1 MDPHSPNIIANAL
14 GCHALH
20 NAAGEAVV
28 YGDRRITWKALA
40 GRVFQLADAMINKGI
55 RKNDKVAFMFY
66 NCPEFIEINFA
77 VQAAGAIPVPM
88 NYRFVAKEIEYQL
101 NHCDARLFIYDAAF
115 REAVA
120 EAAPRLPGIETF
132 VCMGAP
138 GEKGGPDYEGFLASG
153 RNEDPKVPTAW
164 EDIAVMI
171 YTGGTTGFPK
181 GVMLTYGGHLDM
193 FCHLFA
199 SIITRAATVDL
210 SQEQLQGLTNLISLP
225 GVGMLSG
232 LARTKLARKILSS
245 KKTYHTVEKAI
256 RYLLSHPQAARIGYK
271 NTIRLMTP
279 SMPYFHDASYQT
291 LILGAL
297 TGNACAIII
306 PGAKFDPE
314 KVLQTVEK
322 EKPAFMANVPTGWKK
337 LVSFPDIKKYN
348 VSSLMAAATG
358 AGACS
363 ADLKRKMFEKF
374 PGIII
379 LDMFGQTEMT
389 PITSFRIDTGP
400 ETVKERS
407 VGQTILDV
415 RIVDENGQDVPRGEI
430 GEIMYRS
437 KWIMKGY
444 YKDDEKTAEAMKD
457 GWFKGGDLGYFDA
470 DGEVRLVD
478 RKKECINTGG
488 EKVFPLEVEE
498 VLHAHP
504 DIQDVCV
511 IGVPD
516 EEWGSTVRAVV
527 QPVAGK
533 KPDPADIIEFC
544 RGKLAGFK
552 IPRSVVFVEELP
564 LSPVGKVLRAKIR
577 ENYGNPGQA
586 SS

>member
-1 MDPHSPNIIANAL
+1 MKPNSPNIIANAL

-20 NAAGEAVV
+20 NADGEAIV
-28 YGDRRITWKALA
+28 YGERRITWKELA
-40 GRVFQLADAMINKGI
+40 GRAFQLAHALVKAGI
-55 RKNDKVAFMFY
+55 KKDDKLAFMFY
-66 NCPEFIEINFA
+66 NSPEFIEINLA
-77 VQAAGAIPVPM
+77 IQVAGAIPVPM
-88 NYRFVAKEIEYQL
+88 NYRFVASEIDYQI
-101 NHCDARLFIYDAAF
+101 NHSDACLFIYDSHF
-115 REAVA
+115 KDTVA
-120 EAAPRLPGIETF
+120 EAAPSLSKVTLF
-132 VCMGAP
+132 VCRGTAGANN
-138 GEKGGPDYEGFLASG
+138 GPEYEAFLSSG
-153 RNEDPKVPTAW
+153 NTDDPEVPTSW
-164 EDIAVMI
+164 EDVAVMI

-199 SIITRAATVDL
+199 SIVTRAATVDL
-210 SQEQLQGLTNLISLP
+210 SAEQFKGLTSIISLP
-225 GVGMLSG
+225 GINLFSG
-232 LARTKLARKILSS
+232 LARTKLAKKILGS
-245 KKTYHTVEKAI
+245 KTTYKSVEKAI
-256 RYLLSHPQAARIGYK
+256 RLLLTHPKAARIGYK

-297 TGNACAIII
+297 TGNACAIIV
-306 PGAKFDPE
+306 PETKFDPE
-314 KVLQTVEK
+314 KILQTVAR
-322 EKPAFMANVPTGWKK
+322 EKPLFMANVPTGWKK
-337 LVSFPDIKKYN
+337 IVSFEGFDKYDT
-348 VSSLMAAATG
+348 SSLLAAASG

-374 PGIII
+374 PGILI

-400 ETVKERS
+400 ETVKDRS
-407 VGQTILDV
+407 IGQTILDV
-415 RIVDENGQDVPRGEI
+415 RIVDEAGRDVPQGEI

-437 KWIMKGY
+437 NWIMKGY
-444 YKDDEKTAEAMKD
+444 YKDSEKTAEAMKD
-457 GWFKGGDLGYFDA
+457 GWFKGGDLGYIDA
-470 DGEVRLVD
+470 DGEVRIID

-498 VLHAHP
+498 VLHNHP

-527 QPVAGK
+527 QPVPGTS
-533 KPDPADIIEFC
+533 PDPAAIMEFC
-544 RGKLAGFK
+544 RGKLAGYK
-552 IPRSVVFVEELP
+552 IPRSVVFVDELP

-577 ENYGNPGQA
+577 ENYGRPEQV
-586 SS
+586 

>member
-1 MDPHSPNIIANAL
+1 MEPHSPNIIANAL

-20 NAAGEAVV
+20 NAGGEAIV
-28 YGDRRITWKALA
+28 YGDKRITWKELTD
-40 GRVFQLADAMINKGI
+40 RVFKLANALIKTGI
-55 RKNDKVAFMFY
+55 KKDDKVAFMFY
-66 NCPEFIEINFA
+66 NSPEFIEINFA
-77 VQAAGAIPVPM
+77 IQVAGAVPVPM
-88 NYRFVAKEIEYQL
+88 NYRFVANEIVYQL
-101 NHCDARLFIYDAAF
+101 NHCDARLIIYDQHF
-115 REAVA
+115 KDTVA
-120 EAAPRLPGIETF
+120 EAAKELSGIEAF
-132 VCMGAP
+132 VCNGRAGADN
-138 GEKGGPDYEGFLASG
+138 GPEYEAFLASG
-153 RNEDPKVPTAW
+153 GTDDPKVPTDW
-164 EDIAVMI
+164 DEVAVMI

-199 SIITRAATVDL
+199 SIVTRAASVDL
-210 SQEQLQGLTNLISLP
+210 TREQVQSLSRLVSLP
-225 GVGMLSG
+225 GVSLFSG
-232 LARTKLARKILSS
+232 LARSRLAKKLLAS
-245 KKTYHTVEKAI
+245 KRTYATVEKAV
-256 RYLLSHPQAARIGYK
+256 RYLLTHPQAARVGYK

-291 LILGAL
+291 LILAAL
-297 TGNACAIII
+297 TGNACAIIV
-306 PGAKFDPE
+306 PGSKFDPE
-314 KVLQTVEK
+314 TVLQTVDR
-322 EKPAFMANVPTGWKK
+322 EKPVFMANVPTGWKK
-337 LVSFPDIKKYN
+337 IVSFEGFGKYD
-348 VSSLMAAATG
+348 VSSLLAAATG

-363 ADLKRKMFEKF
+363 ADLKRKMFARF

-389 PITSFRIDTGP
+389 PITSFRIDVSP

-415 RIVDENGQDVPRGEI
+415 RIVDENGNDVPRGEV

-444 YKDDEKTAEAMKD
+444 YKDEDKTAEAMTD
-457 GWFKGGDLGYFDA
+457 GWFKGGDLGYIDP
-470 DGEVRLVD
+470 DGEVRLID

-498 VLHAHP
+498 VLHNHP
-504 DIQDVCV
+504 DVQDVCI

-516 EEWGSTVRAVV
+516 EEWGHTVRAVV
-527 QPVAGK
+527 QPMPGTA
-533 KPDPADIIEFC
+533 PDPNDIMEFC

-577 ENYGNPGQA
+577 EYYGQPE
-586 SS
+586 

>member
-14 GCHALH
+14 SHHALH
-20 NAAGEAVV
+20 NAAGEAIV
-28 YGDRRITWKALA
+28 YGDRRITWRELA
-40 GRVFQLADAMINKGI
+40 DRVFRLADAMVRKGI
-55 RKNDKVAFMFY
+55 RKDDKVAFMFY

-88 NYRFVAKEIEYQL
+88 NYRFVAKEIAYQL
-101 NHCDARLFIYDAAF
+101 NHCDARLFIYDAVF
-115 REAVA
+115 KEAVA
-120 EAAPRLPGIETF
+120 EASPTLSGVDAFICRG
-132 VCMGAP
+132 GA
-138 GEKGGPDYEGFLASG
+138 GVNNGPDYEAFLSAG
-153 RNEDPKVPTAW
+153 EPRDPKVPTDW
-164 EDIAVMI
+164 EDVAVMI

-199 SIITRAATVDL
+199 AIVTRAAAVDL
-210 SQEQLQGLTNLISLP
+210 TRKQLEGLTQLVALP
-225 GVGMLSG
+225 GVNLFSG
-232 LARTKLARKILSS
+232 LARTRLAKKILGSR
-245 KKTYHTVEKAI
+245 KTYQTIEKAV
-256 RYLLSHPQAARIGYK
+256 RYLLTHPQAARIGYR

-297 TGNACAIII
+297 TGNTCAVIV
-306 PGAKFDPE
+306 PGSKFDPE
-314 KVLQTVEK
+314 TILRTVEK
-322 EKPAFMANVPTGWKK
+322 ERPLFMANVPTGWKK
-337 LVSFPDIKKYN
+337 IVSLPDIGRYN
-348 VSSLMAAATG
+348 VSSLLAAATG

-363 ADLKRKMFEKF
+363 ADLKRKIFKTF

-415 RIVDENGQDVPRGEI
+415 RIVDESGNDVPRGEI

-437 KWIMKGY
+437 NWVMKGY
-444 YKDDEKTAEAMKD
+444 YKDEEKTAEAMND
-457 GWFKGGDLGYFDA
+457 GWFKGGDLGYMDT
-470 DGEVRLVD
+470 DGEVRLID

-498 VLHAHP
+498 VLHNHP

-516 EEWGSTVRAVV
+516 EEWGHTVRAVV
-527 QPVAGK
+527 QPLPGTS
-533 KPDPADIIEFC
+533 PDPAAIIEFC

-577 ENYGNPGQA
+577 EQFGQPQ
-586 SS
+586 

>member
-1 MDPHSPNIIANAL
+1 MEPSSPNIIANAL

-20 NAAGEAVV
+20 NASGEAIV
-28 YGDRRITWKALA
+28 YGDKRITWKELA
-40 GRVFQLADAMINKGI
+40 ERVFKLANALINSGI
-55 RKNDKVAFMFY
+55 KKDDKVAFMFY
-66 NCPEFIEINFA
+66 NSPAFIEINFA
-77 VQAAGAIPVPM
+77 IQVAGAIPVPM
-88 NYRFVAKEIEYQL
+88 NYRFVANEVVYQL
-101 NHCDARLFIYDAAF
+101 NHCDARLLIYDHHF
-115 REAVA
+115 KDTVA
-120 EAAPRLPGIETF
+120 EAAPELSGIETF
-132 VCMGAP
+132 VCRNA
-138 GEKGGPDYEGFLASG
+138 ESANNGPEYEFFLASG
-153 RNEDPKVPTAW
+153 STDDPKVPTDW
-164 EDIAVMI
+164 DEVAVMI

-193 FCHLFA
+193 FCHLFS
-199 SIITRAATVDL
+199 SIVTRAATVDL
-210 SQEQLQGLTNLISLP
+210 TREQVKSLTNMVALP
-225 GVGMLSG
+225 GVSLFSG
-232 LARTKLARKILSS
+232 LARTKLAKKLLAS
-245 KKTYHTVEKAI
+245 KKTYKTIEKAV
-256 RYLLSHPQAARIGYK
+256 RYLLTHPQAARVGYK

-297 TGNACAIII
+297 TGNACAIIV
-306 PGAKFDPE
+306 PGSKFDPE
-314 KVLQTVEK
+314 KILQTVER

-337 LVSFPDIKKYN
+337 LVSFAGFDQYD
-348 VSSLMAAATG
+348 VSSLLAAATG

-363 ADLKRKMFEKF
+363 ADLKRKMFAKF

-389 PITSFRIDTGP
+389 PITSFRIDISP

-415 RIVDENGQDVPRGEI
+415 RIVDENDNDVPRGEI

-444 YKDDEKTAEAMKD
+444 YKDEEKTAEAMND
-457 GWFKGGDLGYFDA
+457 GWFKGGDLGYIDE
-470 DGEVRLVD
+470 DGEVRLID

-498 VLHAHP
+498 VLHNHP
-504 DIQDVCV
+504 DVQDVCI

-516 EEWGSTVRAVV
+516 EEWGNTVRAVV
-527 QPVAGK
+527 QPMPGTN
-533 KPDPADIIEFC
+533 PDPDELMKFC

-577 ENYGNPGQA
+577 EYYGQPD
-586 SS
+586 

>member
-1 MDPHSPNIIANAL
+1 MEPNSPNIIANAL
-14 GCHALH
+14 ACHALH
-20 NAAGEAVV
+20 NAAGEAIV
-28 YGDRRITWKALA
+28 YGDQRITWKALTE
-40 GRVFQLADAMINKGI
+40 RVFKLADALIKAGI
-55 RKNDKVAFMFY
+55 KKDDKVAFMFY

-77 VQAAGAIPVPM
+77 IQVAGAIPVPM
-88 NYRFVAKEIEYQL
+88 NYRFVANEIVYQL
-101 NHCDARLFIYDAAF
+101 NHCDARLFIYDHHF
-115 REAVA
+115 KQTVS
-120 EAAPRLPGIETF
+120 EAASELSAIETF
-132 VCMGAP
+132 VCRGAD
-138 GEKGGPDYEGFLASG
+138 GAGNGPEYESFLASG
-153 RNEDPKVPTAW
+153 TADDPRVPTDW
-164 EDIAVMI
+164 DEVAVMI

-199 SIITRAATVDL
+199 SIVTRAATVDL
-210 SQEQLQGLTNLISLP
+210 TRDQVQALTRMVALP
-225 GVGMLSG
+225 GVNLFSG
-232 LARTKLARKILSS
+232 LARTRLAKKLLAS
-245 KKTYHTVEKAI
+245 KKTYKTIEKAV
-256 RYLLSHPQAARIGYK
+256 RYLLTHPPAARVGYK

-297 TGNACAIII
+297 TGNACAIIV
-306 PGAKFDPE
+306 PGSKFDPE
-314 KVLQTVEK
+314 TILQTVER

-337 LVSFPDIKKYN
+337 IVSFADFDKYD
-348 VSSLMAAATG
+348 VSSLLAAASG
-358 AGACS
+358 AGPCS
-363 ADLKRKMFEKF
+363 ADLKRKMFKKF

-389 PITSFRIDTGP
+389 PITSFRIDVSP

-407 VGQTILDV
+407 VGRTILDV
-415 RIVDENGQDVPRGEI
+415 RIVDEEGNEVPRGEI

-444 YKDDEKTAEAMKD
+444 YKDDEKTAEAMTD
-457 GWFKGGDLGYFDA
+457 GWFKGGDLGYIDP
-470 DGEVRLVD
+470 DGEVRLID

-498 VLHAHP
+498 VLHNHP
-504 DIQDVCV
+504 DVQDVCI

-516 EEWGSTVRAVV
+516 EEWGNTVRAVV
-527 QPVAGK
+527 QPMPGTS
-533 KPDPADIIEFC
+533 PDPDEIMEFC

-577 ENYGNPGQA
+577 EHYGQPE
-586 SS
+586 